1 MDNKVNTAEKQFT
14 AFYNTVTESEAG
26 WGSRFDGYLI
36 ALTEEAFN
44 ARAEKIKA
52 AGSYQEFSYVDGP
65 PKVCIITEEMHKQLV
80 EHGTVWTNDKSW
92 LLK

>member
-26 WGSRFDGYLI
+26 WGTRFDGYLI
-36 ALTEEAFN
+36 ALTEEKFN
-44 ARAEKIKA
+44 ERAASIKA

-65 PKVCIITEEMHKQLV
+65 PKLCIVTEEMHKRLV
-80 EHGTVWTNDKSW
+80 ENGTVWTNEKGW